1 MRYVKSL
8 VLGILF
14 MLFISLTVHAENR
27 TILFGEFPQTRV
39 TNSVIKEEL
48 KNLVPDSNSDVY
60 YKGERYKVVSKWGKE
75 WYKYEPIQWTVFN
88 QNDGAAY
95 LMSDAILYGLNWKT
109 NAWCVSVKW
118 SESDLRK
125 WLNEDFYNM
134 AFTQA
139 EKKCIFKTNVESCLS
154 NGKEWT
160 ADYVF
165 VPSEEELT
173 QFGVYSS
180 GKLIGN
186 KTEYAGR
193 DDYYLRC
200 QRDWLGYQAPKVIRG
215 NGDKG
220 YDMPN
225 AFFGV
230 RPCIRVH
237 YSNAVKVENEKEN
250 ANTKDISKAS
260 VTLSASSYTYD
271 GKVKK
276 PSVTVVYAGKKL
288 SASDYSITYKNNLYA
303 GIATVEVTGKGNYS
317 GTVKKNFTIT
327 AGKKITVVIN
337 GNGGSVSKKQ
347 ITVNFGGKYGTLP
360 VAKYKGYKFL
370 GWFTAKTGGKKITEL
385 SYVETSKKHT
395 LYAQWK
401 KETYTITYVLNGGTN
416 SKKNPS
422 SYNVSTKTFSFSNPS
437 RTGYVFKGWY
447 TDSKYQKSIKKVSRG
462 TTGNMT
468 LYAKWSAIAYS
479 VEFDGNG
486 VAVGKMAPMNSLKYD
501 LCYKLKKNTYKA
513 PNGKQFKGW
522 NTKKDGSG
530 QSYKDQETIM
540 NLKDKNGTKIK
551 LYAQWEPMR
560 YEIKYVLNG
569 GENNSNN
576 VTDFN
581 VSEKREIRNGNR
593 TGYIFAGWYTNADFT
608 GKAVTNVSQLPAR
621 AVVLYAK
628 WNPITYTIK
637 FDGNGKTS
645 DIPEPLKCQYDTD
658 YTIPG
663 SGVKGFR
670 YWSVNNDG
678 SGTPIYAGTS
688 VRNLKSQN
696 GTTITL
702 YANVRNE
709 LVFTD
714 YSAGVHQGSVR
725 YVSQISNLEANGWG
739 NYQGIAKNECGYAS
753 QSMALS
759 YIGIHASPGYLCEG
773 ERYGRWTT
781 GFGTSYT
788 YGLDGVKVAPGS
800 GNVGGN
806 ASVQLINRFYSAYES
821 DDYKGDVSPVIVHY
835 CLGTTMH
842 TIILVGRETDHYLAL
857 DPAKGKQMVKV
868 RFTSDGQVTGE
879 VTYANLSLYVDAV
892 QQYQRIN

>member
-27 TILFGEFPQTRV
+27 TILFGEYPQTRV
-39 TNSVIKEEL
+39 INSVIEEEL

-60 YKGERYKVVSKWGKE
+60 YKGERYKVVSKREKA
-75 WYKYEPIQWTVFN
+75 WYKYKPIQWTVFN

-95 LMSDAILYGLNWKT
+95 LMSDAIFYGINWKT
-109 NAWCVSVKW
+109 NAWYVSSVKW

-139 EKKCIFKTNVESCLS
+139 EKKCI
-154 NGKEWT
+154 
-160 ADYVF
+160 DYVF
-165 VPSEEELT
+165 VPSEEEVT
-173 QFGVYSS
+173 QIEIYSPPS
-180 GKLIGN
+180 KFIG
-186 KTEYAGR
+186 YS
-193 DDYYLRC
+193 
-200 QRDWLGYQAPKVIRG
+200 
-215 NGDKG
+215 
-220 YDMPN
+220 
-225 AFFGV
+225 FGV

-317 GTVKKNFTIT
+317 GMVKKNFTIT
-327 AGKKITVVIN
+327 AGKKITVALN

-370 GWFTAKTGGKKITEL
+370 GWFTAKTGGKKITES

-462 TTGNMT
+462 TTGKMT

-645 DIPEPLKCQYDTD
+645 DIPGPLKCQYDTD

-696 GTTITL
+696 GTAITL

-788 YGLDGVKVAPGS
+788 YGLDGVKVVPGS